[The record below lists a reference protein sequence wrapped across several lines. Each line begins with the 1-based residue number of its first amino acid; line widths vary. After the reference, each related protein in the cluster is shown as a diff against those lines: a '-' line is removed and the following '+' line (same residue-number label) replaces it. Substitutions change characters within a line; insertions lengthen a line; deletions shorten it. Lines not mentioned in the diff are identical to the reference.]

1 MTKRNKV
8 VLITAV
14 LIARFIYCLSRALKM
29 GKGSNIPGKIALG
42 LFPELLK
49 ILVPRYQKGLILI
62 TGTNGKTTTTKI
74 LAGMLKGLGYS
85 VTTNAQGANLLS
97 GIVTSILLDPVRIKQ
112 KYAADYGVFEIDE
125 AVLIRYFKVLH
136 PLVLV
141 ITNFSRDQLDR
152 YGEVDSNINR
162 IIDLIRNSEYQC
174 QVALNGNDPN
184 LARIASV
191 IKPGNRIL
199 FGIKGEI
206 ASADTGILFE
216 KDTSAETGQGKVF
229 ETIEFNLWADS
240 INLDYLKGSS
250 FRLAS
255 SSFSLENVKIKLPG
269 IFNILNALAAL
280 ATGVLLGNNPQQ
292 MINLLSEATPSYGRS
307 EHFKYRGTS
316 VFLFLVKNPVGF
328 NHIIHLLSQSQG
340 EKRLLFLLND
350 LIADG
355 KDVSWI
361 WDVCLENLWKVPG
374 IIETVTSGTRAGD
387 MALRIKYSNPPSF
400 GLTVDYSPRR
410 AFKKLTGRL
419 QPGEEL
425 LIFANYTSM
434 MKFRTYLLKLCRRA
448 A

>member
-8 VLITAV
+8 ILIIAV
-14 LIARFIYCLSRALKM
+14 LIVRFTYCLSRALKM
-29 GKGSNIPGKIALG
+29 GKGSNFPGKVTLR
-42 LFPELLK
+42 LFPDLLK
-49 ILVPRYQKGLILI
+49 KLVSRYQKGIILI
-62 TGTNGKTTTTKI
+62 TGTNGKTTSTKI
-74 LAGMLKGLGYS
+74 LVEILKGLGYS

-97 GIVTSILLDPVRIKQ
+97 GIVTSILLDPVRLKHE
-112 KYAADYGVFEIDE
+112 YAADYGVFEIDE
-125 AVLIRYFKVLH
+125 AVLIRYFKLLN
-136 PLVLV
+136 PQILV

-162 IIDLIRNSEYQC
+162 IIDLIQNSEHQC
-174 QVALNGNDPN
+174 QVVLNGSDPN

-191 IKPGNRIL
+191 IKPSNRIL
-199 FGIKGEI
+199 FGIKGDI

-216 KDTSAETGQGKVF
+216 KDTSAEIGQGQIL

-240 INLDYLKGSS
+240 IKTDYLKGSH
-250 FRLAS
+250 FRLFTS
-255 SSFSLENVKIKLPG
+255 DFSQEDVEIKLPG
-269 IFNILNALAAL
+269 VFNILNTLAAL
-280 ATGVLLGNNPQQ
+280 ATGVLIGNNPQQ
-292 MINLLSEATPSYGRS
+292 MVTLLREVTPSYGRS
-307 EHFKYRGTS
+307 EFFKYRGAS

-361 WDVCLENLWKVPG
+361 WDVCLENLWRVPG
-374 IIETVTSGTRAGD
+374 IIEMVTSGTRAGD
-387 MALRIKYSNPPSF
+387 MALRVKYSNPPPF

-410 AFKKLTGRL
+410 AFKKLAGRL

-425 LIFANYTSM
+425 LILANYTSM
-434 MKFRTYLLKLCRRA
+434 LKFRPYLLKLCSRTV
-448 A
+448 